1 MREWA
6 LYPVGVDG
14 AVTMSAT
21 TSTAHDDQGESREEQ
36 MVREVAAK
44 FIQSNSMSINTQAN
58 KVAFRS
64 NNKKS
69 YGRAAGGAA
78 WVERGLP
85 HRQALSRSWWPNN
98 YSRLG

>member
-1 MREWA
+1 
-6 LYPVGVDG
+6 
-14 AVTMSAT
+14 
-21 TSTAHDDQGESREEQ
+21 

-64 NNKKS
+64 SYKKS
-69 YGRAAGGAA
+69 YGRAARGAA
-78 WVERGLP
+78 RVERGLP
-85 HRQALSRSWWPNN
+85 QKQALSRSWLPNN